1 MTINTRYYFGG
12 FLPAAAQQNRSEM
25 WDGTAAT
32 YTSWAVDGTVTASRA
47 LTAPETADL
56 AAQDAAATAAN
67 NSTTLRTRANAAL
80 TTNATYLAL
89 SAGALTPTALQQTV
103 QVNKLTRECNI
114 LIRLVISLLDDL
126 SGT

>member
-1 MTINTRYYFGG
+1 MSAIRYYADGTTKAEQWDDSTSTYTAFNVSGVQTSTRAYT
-12 FLPAAAQQNRSEM
+12 LIEQAQAAALVVQGTTETNATTIRS
-25 WDGTAAT
+25 
-32 YTSWAVDGTVTASRA
+32 
-47 LTAPETADL
+47 
-56 AAQDAAATAAN
+56 
-67 NSTTLRTRANAAL
+67 RANAAL

>member
-1 MTINTRYYFGG
+1 MDIVCAGPGPHIPASGILGTSDNSVTGMRCPAVPCVIPLDQKAVNVNT
-12 FLPAAAQQNRSEM
+12 LQ
-25 WDGTAAT
+25 
-32 YTSWAVDGTVTASRA
+32 
-47 LTAPETADL
+47 
-56 AAQDAAATAAN
+56 
-67 NSTTLRTRANAAL
+67 TRANAAL

-89 SAGALTPTALQQTV
+89 SAGALTPTAAQQTV